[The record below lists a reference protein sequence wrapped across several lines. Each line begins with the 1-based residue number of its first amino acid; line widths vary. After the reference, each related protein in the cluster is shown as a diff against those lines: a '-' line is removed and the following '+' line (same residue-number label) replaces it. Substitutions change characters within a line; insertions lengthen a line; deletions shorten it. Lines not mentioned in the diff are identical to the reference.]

1 LVEGWNLYT
10 SKEAGKQPSSHPDKL
25 QDCYLKMRE
34 TISFGGQSTSDSSCL
49 RSPDT
54 TCMNSGK
61 TTRVSTHRKLS
72 LTTTLSGL
80 NLPLQVMK
88 LLHKTSLAC
97 IDIAQDH
104 FLNASLE
111 ICVTERIGT
120 LSRLTDVPSVQTSGV
135 GCKLPQQLSIR
146 YVHVLRLGESPI
158 PIQIRY
164 LATTANP
171 TFSGT

>member
-1 LVEGWNLYT
+1 MEVVGVILRSSQQGFRVWLKGGISTPRRRRGNSQALIPT
-10 SKEAGKQPSSHPDKL
+10 SYKTVT
-25 QDCYLKMRE
+25 LKMRE

-61 TTRVSTHRKLS
+61 TTRVSTHKKLS
-72 LTTTLSGL
+72 LTTKLSGL

-88 LLHKTSLAC
+88 LLHKTSLAY
-97 IDIAQDH
+97 IDITQDH
-104 FLNASLE
+104 F
-111 ICVTERIGT
+111 
-120 LSRLTDVPSVQTSGV
+120 
-135 GCKLPQQLSIR
+135 QLSIR

-164 LATTANP
+164 LVTTANP
-171 TFSGT
+171 TFPDT